1 MQHLLGND
9 KVIIR
14 FISLYIIGL
23 VLFFISWTIAYYLLP
38 EGILRG
44 FGVLGR
50 LAGDK
55 AADTMG
61 REFIQ
66 ILGLNLIGVSFI
78 VIGNYILRVKYF
90 SYGYLVPLA
99 WMIMYGATLGTN
111 SFSIQLEEAMA
122 PTLAVFS
129 RSGLYEMMAGV
140 LLAVA
145 TNSISVNYSESFSSK
160 SKPIPKGKQ
169 VHLKKEQWIAI
180 GIAILILVGA
190 ALREAYMI
198 VNL

>member
-1 MQHLLGND
+1 MKHLLGNGR
-9 KVIIR
+9 VIIR
-14 FISLYIIGL
+14 FISLYVLGL
-23 VLFFISWTIAYYLLP
+23 ILFFISWTIAYYLMP

-44 FGVLGR
+44 FGALGK

-55 AADTMG
+55 AADTMV

-90 SYGYLVPLA
+90 SFGYLVPLA

-129 RSGLYEMMAGV
+129 RSGLYEIMAGV

-145 TNSISVNYSESFSSK
+145 TNSISANYSESISSK
-160 SKPIPKGKQ
+160 SKPIPKDER

-180 GIAILILVGA
+180 GIAIFILAGA

-198 VNL
+198 FNL